1 MATISLTLPEYSIP
15 STINIQPLNS
25 YGVVYTVH
33 FLYILLLS
41 INITLQEAYGC
52 KQLRDV
58 CFTAYLVFQVAG
70 GVYCTPSRLITGCH
84 CSLWLARVITLH
96 HAYRQVYPPEVYTK
110 NYTNSHTLF
119 VFCCGLGLQGFH
131 CAPNCIDNILG
142 HLTIA
147 IQIQIPS
154 VESVTFFFFF
164 KCVIVFDFTHILQDC
179 FTGTGAIIRLP
190 QCQWNNLEKYG

>member
-1 MATISLTLPEYSIP
+1 M
-15 STINIQPLNS
+15 
-25 YGVVYTVH
+25 YTVH

-70 GVYCTPSRLITGCH
+70 GGVYCTPSRLITGCH
-84 CSLWLARVITLH
+84 CSLWLARVITLP

-110 NYTNSHTLF
+110 NYTHRSNF
-119 VFCCGLGLQGFH
+119 FVVFCCGLGLQGFH
-131 CAPNCIDNILG
+131 CAANCTDNILG
-142 HLTIA
+142 HFTIA

-154 VESVTFFFFF
+154 VDAATCSIKKWFFRIASLALGQSYDCPSASRAIL
-164 KCVIVFDFTHILQDC
+164 KNMGKYFTKIHQD
-179 FTGTGAIIRLP
+179 L
-190 QCQWNNLEKYG
+190 